1 MKHKL
6 FMLMAML
13 LIGVTGLAAQN
24 YSLVLD
30 GAQDCVNVGDLTDL
44 VTNVYT
50 VEAWINPAVTN
61 IGSFGQTI
69 FASCSGTDKAMW
81 VSLVNDE
88 IVVISYSASTNAI
101 VCQSTM
107 ANIVAGTWYHIAVT
121 STRNGATTLYINGLA
136 VASGTAGN
144 AMDWANPFVI
154 GALRPSAS
162 QYPFNGMIDEVRVW
176 NTIRT
181 GTEIAAGMTG
191 VDPTSTG
198 LVGYW
203 KMDEEA
209 DNITQDSTV
218 NDNDGTLLF
227 DAYIDESDL
236 TVPVEM
242 SSFTATITSD
252 NYITLRWVTESET
265 NMMGYYIFRAK
276 NGELVEAQIVS
287 PLIQATNSSLQQA
300 YSFTDSEI
308 YTNGT
313 YFYWLQGVEMDGSD
327 SYHGPVSAYYNN
339 SGDYTP
345 PPIEQRTELRS
356 AYPNPFNPSLTIPY
370 TLAEATD
377 VTFNIYNQRGQIVNT
392 FMLRNQAAGNHTLGW
407 DGKDAQ
413 GQNCGNGV
421 YYIRMLAND
430 QIYQSRAALIK

>member
-30 GAQDCVNVGDLTDL
+30 GTQDCVNVGDLTDL

-61 IGSFGQTI
+61 IGGYGQTI
-69 FASCSGTDKAMW
+69 FASCSGTNKAMW

-88 IVVISYSASTNAI
+88 IHVISYSASTNAI
-101 VCQSTM
+101 ACQSTM

-144 AMDWANPFVI
+144 AMDWADPFVI
-154 GALRPSAS
+154 GALRTSDS
-162 QYPFNGMIDEVRVW
+162 QFPFNGMIDEVRVW

-203 KMDEEA
+203 KMDEE
-209 DNITQDSTV
+209 DNNITQDSTV
-218 NDNDGTLLF
+218 NANDGTLLF

-242 SSFTATITSD
+242 SSFTATITAD

-276 NGELVEAQIVS
+276 NGELVEAKIVS
-287 PLIQATNSSLQQA
+287 PLIKSTNSSPA
-300 YSFTDSEI
+300 DNSFI
-308 YTNGT
+308 
-313 YFYWLQGVEMDGSD
+313 
-327 SYHGPVSAYYNN
+327 PVSFLLCL
-339 SGDYTP
+339 P
-345 PPIEQRTELRS
+345 
-356 AYPNPFNPSLTIPY
+356 
-370 TLAEATD
+370 
-377 VTFNIYNQRGQIVNT
+377 
-392 FMLRNQAAGNHTLGW
+392 
-407 DGKDAQ
+407 
-413 GQNCGNGV
+413 
-421 YYIRMLAND
+421 
-430 QIYQSRAALIK
+430 